1 MEGTDSVWNWRYR
14 IYEQKSKTGR
24 DVETVGAGGGSGNSV
39 RQYDIINLFRARI
52 SPEPTSAVPIPEKSN
67 HDN

>member
-1 MEGTDSVWNWRYR
+1 
-14 IYEQKSKTGR
+14 
-24 DVETVGAGGGSGNSV
+24 VETVGAGGGSGNSV